1 VYHAINFVTFLA
13 IVCFLM
19 LIIGKMIQHL

>member
-1 VYHAINFVTFLA
+1 
-13 IVCFLM
+13 M